1 MAKVL
6 LIGNV
11 KGTLP
16 VTTRHIQSLL
26 PLVRVLMELQQ
37 SAVGEVPLLL
47 LFVRKPMQ
55 GLMELL
61 IIDMLHG
68 VVIWA

>member
-1 MAKVL
+1 
-6 LIGNV
+6 
-11 KGTLP
+11 
-16 VTTRHIQSLL
+16 
-26 PLVRVLMELQQ
+26 MELQQ

>member
-16 VTTRHIQSLL
+16 VTTRHKQSLL
-26 PLVRVLMELQQ
+26 PLVSVLMELQQ